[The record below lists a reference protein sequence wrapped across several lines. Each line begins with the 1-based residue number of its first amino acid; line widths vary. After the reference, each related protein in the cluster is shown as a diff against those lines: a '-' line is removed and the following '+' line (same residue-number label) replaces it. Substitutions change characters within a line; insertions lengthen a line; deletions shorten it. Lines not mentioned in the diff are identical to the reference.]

1 MFARRAFQAAR
12 QSLRRG
18 YATEAHVVE
27 PEIANGGKSFLE
39 HRAHVEQHAA
49 GSAELWRKIT

>member
-12 QSLRRG
+12 QISKRT
-18 YATEAHVVE
+18 YATEAKIVE
-27 PEIANGGKSFLE
+27 PEITSSGRDFLA
-39 HRAHVEQHAA
+39 HRAHVEEHAA

>member
-1 MFARRAFQAAR
+1 MFARRAFQVAR
-12 QSLRRG
+12 QSLARG
-18 YATEAHVVE
+18 YASEAKIVE
-27 PEIANGGKSFLE
+27 AEIQGAGREFLE